1 MIRPRYSIFS
11 LARNA
16 LDYHRNWTEAW
27 RSPAPRPH
35 YKVVIVGAGGHGLAT
50 AYYLAKE
57 HGITDVAVLDKGWL
71 GGGNVARN
79 TTIVRSDYLFDES
92 IALYDKSLT
101 LWHDLSRELNFNTM
115 FSPRGIVKLIHNRDG
130 VREAE
135 RRSAAL
141 RLSGV
146 DSEILTP
153 AQVKRRAPLV
163 DISPKATHPV
173 LGATLQKRGGIA
185 RHDAVAWGYARAAD
199 ARGVD
204 LIQHCEV
211 IGFRIEGGRVKGVE
225 TVRGFIGADAVALVP
240 AGHSGMLAAK
250 AGFRLPIESV
260 TMQAMVSEPVKPC
273 LDTVVMTP
281 IPFSVSQSD
290 KGELVFG
297 MSTEP
302 YNSYSQRGTLPHI
315 EQICA
320 NVVAVMPGV
329 SRLRMLRKWGGVLD
343 VSRDVSPIMGHTPVA
358 GMYINCGWG
367 TGGFKSIPGSGWAF
381 AHAIAQ
387 DRPHDLMLPFGLD
400 RFTAGAL
407 IDEHAASGSFEAFK

>member
-1 MIRPRYSIFS
+1 MLRPRYSIFS

-27 RSPAPRPH
+27 RSPAPKPH

-92 IALYDKSLT
+92 IALYDKSLSM
-101 LWHDLSRELNFNTM
+101 WRDLSRELNFNTM

-146 DSEILTP
+146 DCELLSP
-153 AQVKRRAPLV
+153 AQVKRRAPMV
-163 DISPKATHPV
+163 DVAPGASHPV

-185 RHDAVAWGYARAAD
+185 RHDAVAWGYAR
-199 ARGVD
+199 GVD

-211 IGFRIEGGRVKGVE
+211 TGFRIEGGRVKGVE
-225 TVRGFIGADAVALVP
+225 TVKGFIGADAVALVP

-273 LDTVVMTP
+273 LDTVVMSP
-281 IPFSVSQSD
+281 IPFSLSQSD

-320 NVVAVMPGV
+320 NVVSVLPGL
-329 SRLRMLRKWGGVLD
+329 SRLRMMRKWGGVLD

-358 GMYINCGWG
+358 GMHINCGWG

-381 AHAIAQ
+381 AHSIAE
-387 DRPHDLMLPFGLD
+387 DRPHDLMLPFGLN
-400 RFTAGAL
+400 RFSAGAL

>member
-1 MIRPRYSIFS
+1 MPRPRYSIFS

-16 LDYHRNWTEAW
+16 LAYHQNWTEAW
-27 RSPAPRPH
+27 RSPAPKPH
-35 YKVVIVGAGGHGLAT
+35 YKVIIVGAGGHGLST

-79 TTIVRSDYLFDES
+79 TTIVRSDYLFGES
-92 IALYDKSLT
+92 IALYDKSLSM
-101 LWHDLSRELNFNTM
+101 WHDLSRELNFNTM

-130 VREAE
+130 QREAE
-135 RRSAAL
+135 RRFNAL
-141 RLSGV
+141 RLAGV
-146 DSEILTP
+146 DSEMLTP
-153 AQVKRRAPLV
+153 LQVKRLAPMV
-163 DISPKATHPV
+163 DISPGAAHPV
-173 LGATLQKRGGIA
+173 LGATLQRRGGIA

-199 ARGVD
+199 ALGVD
-204 LIQHCEV
+204 MIQHCEV
-211 IGFRIEGGRVKGVE
+211 TGFRIEGGRVKGVE
-225 TVRGFIGADAVALVP
+225 TVQGFIGADAVALVP
-240 AGHSGMLAAK
+240 AGHVGVLAAK

-273 LDTVVMTP
+273 LDTVVMSP
-281 IPFSVSQSD
+281 IPFSLSQSD
-290 KGELVFG
+290 NGEFVFG

-315 EQICA
+315 EEISA
-320 NVVAVMPGV
+320 NAVSVLPGL

-343 VSRDVSPIMGHTPVA
+343 VSRDVSPIMGRTPVE
-358 GMYINCGWG
+358 GMYVNCGWG

-381 AHAIAQ
+381 SHMIAQ

-400 RFTAGAL
+400 RFAAGAL